1 MQLIGE
7 AVTVVLQKQNRCSDW
22 SCLQPKH
29 WTKRTA
35 LGWSTEMTSK
45 ETSEEIPRRTSEGA
59 MVSSTHLS
67 ACSCSSPLVPHGCSF
82 PWNLPSFDTLNFPIL
97 LCEKRDII
105 HLFIQQCLLLLL
117 QNYPFHFAEYHCVVH
132 FLFFILLKSLL
143 FIFTSCPIFILL
155 SIFPILMAPLIFS
168 RLSFNFFPSKF
179 NLS

>member
-1 MQLIGE
+1 M
-7 AVTVVLQKQNRCSDW
+7 VLQKQNRCSDK

-29 WTKRTA
+29 WTKRSA
-35 LGWSTEMTSK
+35 PWMKYRDDFKGNLRGNSQENQWGSH
-45 ETSEEIPRRTSEGA
+45 G
-59 MVSSTHLS
+59 VQHSSQWC
-67 ACSCSSPLVPHGCSF
+67 AYSCSSPLVPHGCSF
-82 PWNLPSFDTLNFPIL
+82 PWNLLSFDTLNFPIL
-97 LCEKRDII
+97 LCEKRYII

-117 QNYPFHFAEYHCVVH
+117 QNYPFHFAEYHCLVH

-155 SIFPILMAPLIFS
+155 SIFPTLMAPLIFS